1 MLILLAILLGIVFP
15 LAHQL
20 TFLIRYS
27 LMIMLF
33 FAFLNIRFDRE
44 VLQRDHFLVL
54 AANIG
59 LPLLLV
65 NLLQPLG
72 PTPALAVFVVAMAP
86 TAAGAPVIAA
96 FLRCRVDFVT
106 TSVLLTSPTIAL
118 LLPLLLPLFIEVQV
132 DISVAAILGPTA
144 AIVFIPLLVSQGLRR
159 ALPHLAGRLNHF
171 RGIAFYLFLANVHI
185 ASARATRFIGYESD
199 TPWKTLLFLAV
210 IIGLLCLLQFQLGE
224 RFAQPS
230 LRQESSLALGRKNT
244 MFALWVAL
252 TFIDPVVALGPI
264 FYILWQNAYNSWQLY
279 EVERAERKK
288 DAAA

>member
-1 MLILLAILLGIVFP
+1 MLILLAILLGILFP
-15 LAHQL
+15 VAHQL

-27 LMIMLF
+27 LMIILF

-106 TSVLLTSPTIAL
+106 TSVLLTSPTVAL
-118 LLPLLLPLFIEVQV
+118 LLPLLLPRFIEVET
-132 DISVAAILGPTA
+132 DISVAAILAPTA
-144 AIVFIPLLVSQGLRR
+144 AIVFIPLFISQGLRR
-159 ALPHLAGRLNHF
+159 TLPRFAGRLNGF

-185 ASARATRFIGYESD
+185 ASARATRFIGYESN
-199 TPWKTLLFLAV
+199 TPWTTLLFLAGV
-210 IIGLLCLLQFQLGE
+210 TGLLCLLQFQLGE
-224 RFAQPS
+224 RFAQPA
-230 LRQESSLALGRKNT
+230 LRQENSLALGRKNT

-288 DAAA
+288 NARG